1 MSSPASATHP
11 LAGHA
16 GAHAHP
22 DMDATYRKITW
33 RLIPF
38 LVFLFVLAWKI
49 GRASCRERVSSPV

>member
-22 DMDATYRKITW
+22 DFEVGA
-33 RLIPF
+33 L
-38 LVFLFVLAWKI
+38 
-49 GRASCRERVSSPV
+49 SCD